1 MCNICDYPT
10 STNHPS
16 WMDCMAAWRERARQ
30 AEKERSATRKWAAAW
45 KDCARTMKFE
55 RDCSERDYLSM
66 SKAARDE
73 KHRAQR
79 AEAEAAV
86 LARKLEIACEA
97 LELIRSDLTLKLY
110 ATADC
115 DADQAQRSL
124 SAPAGLDARD

>member
-10 STNHPS
+10 SNNHPS
-16 WMDCMAAWRERARQ
+16 WMECMSAWRERARQ

-45 KDCARTMKFE
+45 KDFARTMKFE

-66 SKAARDE
+66 SKATRDE

-79 AEAEAAV
+79 AEAEVTV
-86 LARKLEIACEA
+86 LARKLETACEA